1 MDATRRH
8 TELVADLVEQARVR
22 LVDPL
27 VVLLDG
33 DEPVRELAERVRI
46 DAEMWAA
53 QLLGRDARLAV
64 RTAARLVAAL
74 YPGDEVFD
82 PPAAWWGT
90 PFGRVVLHRIGHP
103 GRERVTY
110 AVAGAMLGIT
120 RQGVHDLLA
129 RGKLTAHPD
138 GGVSTASVRDR
149 AIGRDGSTE
158 VDDARNR

>member
-8 TELVADLVEQARVR
+8 TELVADLVDQVR
-22 LVDPL
+22 GRRGDPL

-33 DEPVRELAERVRI
+33 DAPVRELTERVRS

-53 QLLGRDARLAV
+53 QLLGRDEQRAV
-64 RTAARLVAAL
+64 LTAARLVAAL

-82 PPAAWWGT
+82 PPPAWWAT

-103 GRERVTY
+103 ARQRVTY
-110 AVAGAMLGIT
+110 AVAGAMLGIS
-120 RQGVHDLLA
+120 RQGVHDLLT

-138 GGVSTASVRDR
+138 GGVSTASVRER
-149 AIGRDGSTE
+149 AIRRRPEAE
-158 VDDARNR
+158 VDDVQR